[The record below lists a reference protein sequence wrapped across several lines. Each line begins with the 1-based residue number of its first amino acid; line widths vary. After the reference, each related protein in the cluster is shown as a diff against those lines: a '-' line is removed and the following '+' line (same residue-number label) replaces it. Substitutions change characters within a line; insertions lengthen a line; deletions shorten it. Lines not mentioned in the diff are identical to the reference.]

1 MSDEKV
7 AVCCYAQVSS
17 PFPQG
22 GIMTGRTKKPSGR
35 SGFSLQVKTIALLST
50 IIFLILIAN
59 TWIGVNIWGINSEV
73 DTQAELI
80 QSQNR
85 LVDRQQASIRTAQS
99 VMDRVQ
105 AINQAVTI
113 LADMNYWYFQ
123 GALTLRID
131 SVETGRELEQ
141 TLQTLLTNLETM
153 DSGNAQV
160 FNQVREE
167 LETYMLYVERMFQMY
182 ESNSVSMGASMAQ
195 GAKDQSDN
203 ISALL
208 DQLRSVYVEN
218 QTASMQQVVTDAT
231 NVAQASDEV
240 ANGGEAIRGQV
251 GSTVT
256 ATIITTVVVM
266 VIGAFMGLF
275 YLRGLLVPIRNLTR
289 VIQNI
294 ESTNDV
300 SLRINYHRN
309 DELGHIADAFDAMMA
324 KLQGTIERMSTT
336 ANELAGIATSAR
348 SGSTEL
354 SSSVRA
360 QQEETDMVATATTE
374 MSASAVN
381 IKQNTDAASALAAQA
396 KTKTDD
402 GRQTMENSVSSLE
415 RLTERI
421 TQTSDV
427 IDHLSTNAEAIG
439 SVLDVIRAI
448 SEQTNLLALNAAIE
462 AARAGEQGRGFAVVA
477 DEVRNLASR
486 TNQSTLE
493 IQDTVTKLQ
502 EGAQSAVDQ
511 IERSKLSSQDNRVK
525 INQAAEAMADVAQAV
540 EQINELNS
548 QIAEASGEQSQV
560 AGNIDESISRISARV
575 SDLSSNAG
583 RREKAAEKLQVIA
596 EEMKHL
602 VDSFK
607 LH

>member
-1 MSDEKV
+1 
-7 AVCCYAQVSS
+7 
-17 PFPQG
+17 
-22 GIMTGRTKKPSGR
+22 MTGRTKKPSGR